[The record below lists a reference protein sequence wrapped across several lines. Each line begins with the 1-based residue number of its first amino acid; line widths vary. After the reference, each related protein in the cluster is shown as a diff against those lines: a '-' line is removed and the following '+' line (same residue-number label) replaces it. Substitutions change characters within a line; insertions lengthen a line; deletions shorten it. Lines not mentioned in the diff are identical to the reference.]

1 MTSSKNSP
9 SLIAEIDSILNR
21 GIPALPWLQKA
32 HTVQQQQ
39 LLEKVRDYLLSLNT
53 IEDATEPTAATAI
66 AKAVVEQMQ
75 KIQGDSLPSLQE
87 DVAKLHQDKAS
98 LEHEIEQLQEDRQQ
112 IVAEFLPILTSRFA
126 ESVTQ
131 QLNQVQSTLEGNLR
145 QIQRESYANSSQL
158 GTDEEQLQQ
167 LQTNSEQLL
176 INLDATFQT
185 VLGALERDL
194 NAYQNSLSQGL
205 EQMHS
210 LGQQGEGILA
220 ALINRLTQ
228 HLQYTVV
235 DTSVDKSDTSDNL
248 PLLAESQNPEVINFS
263 PPSEVD
269 EEKYPYAGM
278 EIIPSATSIISEVA
292 QVESLL
298 EIDLGGSEIILET
311 THQDVFNSP
320 LFTSEEG
327 IATNQTESA
336 DSENSESNFFPPTP
350 DQTIGVIELNSQT
363 TEGLTA
369 EASLFAQLEDPALT
383 TTTPINFDEPVTS
396 LTEELF
402 GSEMIPEELEVSEAE
417 NTPAEPAK
425 EEDTI
430 TSLQELLA
438 KINVTASSDLDDGE
452 AEENYTP
459 ASSGENLLLTDDSQG
474 ELLNQPMLD
483 SQQQQYLEE
492 DLQRFETEET
502 LETPSESS
510 ES

>member
-9 SLIAEIDSILNR
+9 SLIAEIDSIINR

-39 LLEKVRDYLLSLNT
+39 LLKKVRDYLLSLNT
-53 IEDATEPTAATAI
+53 IEDATEPTTTAI

-87 DVAKLHQDKAS
+87 DVAKLHQEKAS
-98 LEHEIEQLQEDRQQ
+98 LEREIEQLQENRQQ

-131 QLNQVQSTLEGNLR
+131 QLNQVQSTLEGHLR

-158 GTDEEQLQQ
+158 ETDEEQLQQ

-176 INLDATFQT
+176 VNLDATFQT

-220 ALINRLTQ
+220 ALIHRLTQ
-228 HLQYTVV
+228 HLKYTVV
-235 DTSVDKSDTSDNL
+235 DTSVDESEVSASV

-263 PPSEVD
+263 QPSEVE

-278 EIIPSATSIISEVA
+278 EINSSATSIISEVA

-298 EIDLGGSEIILET
+298 EIDLGGSEITLET
-311 THQDVFNSP
+311 TPQDVFNSP
-320 LFTSEEG
+320 LFTSDEG

-336 DSENSESNFFPPTP
+336 NSENPESNFSLPTP
-350 DQTIGVIELNSQT
+350 DENIGLVELNSQT

-369 EASLFAQLEDPALT
+369 EAALFTQLEDPSLT
-383 TTTPINFDEPVTS
+383 ATTAINSDEPVTT

-402 GSEMIPEELEVSEAE
+402 GSEVVPEELEVSEAE
-417 NTPAEPAK
+417 NTPVEAAT

-438 KINVTASSDLDDGE
+438 KINVTASNNLADGE
-452 AEENYTP
+452 VEENYTP
-459 ASSGENLLLTDDSQG
+459 ASSGESLLFTDESQE
-474 ELLNQPMLD
+474 ELLSQPILD
-483 SQQQQYLEE
+483 SEQQQYLEE

-502 LETPSESS
+502 PETPSESS